1 MNYQPTRVVTIIM
14 VGIIYLLVS
23 GCGDATTTATT
34 TSASPQSA
42 TSAPKPTLTPKPSP
56 TLNTTQTPLYGGDL
70 RDFQAKYGKGEDI
83 STPTTVWERYHVR
96 NILLHGSRIDITAG
110 VTNNRVWPIY
120 LEPDLGNFPNDP
132 TNTPIVWSEQQA
144 FQICSTFLPRDAQFL
159 YKDTDSSDSNA
170 PRWYY
175 HSDMLANEIGNDGQ
189 VHIEAV
195 IFTVSDTEKDIVG
208 CSMSSN

>member
-1 MNYQPTRVVTIIM
+1 
-14 VGIIYLLVS
+14 LLVS

-70 RDFQAKYGKGEDI
+70 RDFQAKYG
-83 STPTTVWERYHVR
+83 
-96 NILLHGSRIDITAG
+96 
-110 VTNNRVWPIY
+110 
-120 LEPDLGNFPNDP
+120 
-132 TNTPIVWSEQQA
+132 
-144 FQICSTFLPRDAQFL
+144 
-159 YKDTDSSDSNA
+159 
-170 PRWYY
+170 
-175 HSDMLANEIGNDGQ
+175 NDGQ